1 MVQKFLQEY
10 KDIPPIGNIL
20 RKDYKDYC
28 FRIHNLSNNKRY
40 PENDEDNNTI
50 SILYNQ
56 IIDIICKSNTILGFI
71 SLYDFDVNELENLWL
86 QKLNLTFLKEFNI
99 KGVIISESPN
109 LEEDALKMKKYWEE
123 LSKK

>member
-40 PENDEDNNTI
+40 PENNEDNNTI

-56 IIDIICKSNTILGFI
+56 IISITCKSNTILGFI
-71 SLYDFDVNELENLWL
+71 SFYDFDVNEL
-86 QKLNLTFLKEFNI
+86 
-99 KGVIISESPN
+99 VSCPN
-109 LEEDALKMKKYWEE
+109 CPKHHP
-123 LSKK
+123 SKK